1 MQLIRPFSSL
11 GIVNLE
17 FELPYDYPEGWWTI
31 KAVALGQT
39 EETRVLLERWF
50 THRFD
55 FHGTY
60 DFSISLAELRNMA
73 VPVPLENC
81 EIEIQAAV
89 GERFYDFTVFAYGRV
104 RVVNSTISLRFLGV
118 NPQVFK
124 PGMSFKTHID
134 ESTDGKDYTSF
145 TTSLIAVSYSD
156 LVPLS
161 EEKLVRSNVIIN
173 PVVYTRSGR
182 RELEQQILPFNSDGV
197 VEVVVE
203 TPKNAE
209 KVIIRTIHKVPC
221 EALHIYIDGRMGAG
235 AVSGSGIFI
244 KKGNDFRICKRNS
257 DYCSVFRAEFLAI
270 EETLKF
276 CFTGSVT
283 IDIWIFSDSRSFI
296 QPLSE
301 WWRHGDRTTTSI
313 V

>member
-1 MQLIRPFSSL
+1 
-11 GIVNLE
+11 
-17 FELPYDYPEGWWTI
+17 
-31 KAVALGQT
+31 
-39 EETRVLLERWF
+39 
-50 THRFD
+50 
-55 FHGTY
+55 
-60 DFSISLAELRNMA
+60 MA

-124 PGMSFKTHID
+124 PGMSFKTHI
-134 ESTDGKDYTSF
+134 
-145 TTSLIAVSYSD
+145 AVSYSD

-197 VEVVVE
+197 VEMVVE

-209 KVIIRTIHKVPC
+209 KVIIRSTQHPKYLRQLALETIHKVTC
-221 EALHIYIDGRMGAG
+221 EALHIYTDGRMGAG

-244 KKGNDFRICKRNS
+244 KKRNNFRICKRNS

-296 QPLSE
+296 QQLSE
-301 WWRHGDRTTTSI
+301 WWRHGDRTTASI